1 MDKIKDF
8 FAKMKAWA
16 GDHPALAGVIVGLV
30 VVGLYWFLVGRKK
43 RAAAAGQPATLA
55 SYSPG
60 VAGSGGGSG
69 GGNASSGSGSGDT
82 GQTIDPNLVGLL
94 DGMNRLYNRVGD
106 LADSLG
112 NIQTP
117 IAPSPAAMPDVQY
130 PPAAAVPAG
139 GGMNV
144 PSLVFDVFKPEELG
158 GVVRGDF
165 DLQRGGGLDSFM
177 SVFTNDL
184 DWAAKVEANP
194 NTSVV
199 PLTPG
204 SKFVQAFRDPVSPE
218 KYAADRA
225 KVSRITGRSG
235 SIADQLNAP
244 TDHGGASDQ
253 AKLQTLISAG
263 LARSGDDP
271 IWGV

>member
-1 MDKIKDF
+1 
-8 FAKMKAWA
+8 
-16 GDHPALAGVIVGLV
+16 
-30 VVGLYWFLVGRKK
+30 
-43 RAAAAGQPATLA
+43 
-55 SYSPG
+55 
-60 VAGSGGGSG
+60 
-69 GGNASSGSGSGDT
+69 
-82 GQTIDPNLVGLL
+82 
-94 DGMNRLYNRVGD
+94 
-106 LADSLG
+106 
-112 NIQTP
+112 
-117 IAPSPAAMPDVQY
+117 
-130 PPAAAVPAG
+130 
-139 GGMNV
+139 MNV
-144 PSLVFDVFKPEELG
+144 PSLVFDIFKPEELS

-184 DWAAKVEANP
+184 DWAAKIEADP

-204 SKFVQAFRDPVSPE
+204 SKFVQAFRDPVSAE

-225 KVSRITGRSG
+225 KVSNITGRSG